1 MISLQSAENALKE
14 AYLSVACNQLNTQ
27 ANPLLA
33 KIKQSSTDVYG
44 KNIIKPCQVGL
55 NGGVGAGTE
64 TGSLPTASGNN
75 YKQFKTTL
83 KNLYGTFEISDKA
96 IRASSANPGAF
107 VNLLNAEID
116 GLLTASKFNLGR
128 MLYGDGS
135 GKVCTVASYNATSK
149 VVTVDSVKGVAE
161 GMILDCYSGDTIV
174 ADNSGLKVAS
184 VDRVNKTIKFATAPG
199 TALTTSHA
207 FYIQGSKDNE
217 ITGLGAIFG
226 SSTSLYGL
234 TRADNTWLTPY
245 KSTSAIEI
253 SDSAMQTAI
262 DSLEENTGAN
272 VDFIT
277 CASDVRR
284 AYQQYLANYSRNI
297 DVVNLDGGF
306 KALTFNGIPVISD
319 RFIENGTL
327 YMLDT
332 SKFTLCQ
339 LCDWEWLEGEGGNII
354 RQKPGY
360 PAYTATL
367 VKYAD
372 LLCELPAG
380 QAKFTNVKS
389 TVTNPFITVVEKSG
403 E

>member
-135 GKVCTVASYNATSK
+135 GKVCTVASYNSTSK

-184 VDRVNKTIKFATAPG
+184 VDRVNKTIKFTTAPG
-199 TALTTSHA
+199 TTLTTSHA

-234 TRADNTWLTPY
+234 TRADNAWLTAY

-332 SKFTLCQ
+332 SKFTLYQ